1 MGDARLGSTILI
13 QRFRMIGG
21 ASEGNRTAAL
31 TLEHFVLDGP
41 VAAMLLLT
49 AGFFLGVK
57 NGVAAIFDALVAE

>member
-1 MGDARLGSTILI
+1 
-13 QRFRMIGG
+13 MIGG
-21 ASEGNRTAAL
+21 ASEGNRTEAL